1 MGIEQRVPHLAG
13 SRKAKN
19 AAIEILLP
27 IAAVAFGMSLF
38 AIILNF
44 TAH

>member
-1 MGIEQRVPHLAG
+1 V
-13 SRKAKN
+13 KAKN

-27 IAAVAFGMSLF
+27 IAAVAFGMSIF
-38 AIILNF
+38 AVIVYF